1 MLDWILKGFLKLL
14 LIVLLISAG
23 WSFITQ
29 LFAPAKRQTASA
41 QTQGSSGLPPPLPR
55 SSTSAPAAKSNVDP
69 KPSPASIQPVSA
81 PVAGAAPTDPPPA
94 DPPVKIPPPPPPI
107 DQTKTVLNA
116 THEKIYFQLQSAV
129 GQGTTLVVRI
139 TALNNDVDR
148 MIEISS
154 APWSKTLIYD
164 ESGSTFLPNHVAVGN
179 TREDATKTR
188 AMLVAGVPTDIVL
201 NFTGM
206 PIVRGKQAVREI
218 KLLQLDVA
226 LFSTEQAYRNSFF
239 QPIAMCTPMFR
250 NIEIR
255 DDEAP
260 DKPKR

>member
-1 MLDWILKGFLKLL
+1 MDWILKGFLKIIL
-14 LIVLLISAG
+14 VVVLISAG

-29 LFAPAKRQTASA
+29 MFTPAKRQTASA
-41 QTQGSSGLPPPLPR
+41 QAQTGGLPPPLPH
-55 SSTSAPAAKSNVDP
+55 SSTSSPAKPNVNP
-69 KPSPASIQPVSA
+69 KPSALSVQPIAA
-81 PVAGAAPTDPPPA
+81 PVAGAAPA
-94 DPPVKIPPPPPPI
+94 DPPTIPPPPPPV
-107 DQTKTVLNA
+107 DQTKPVLKA
-116 THEKIYFQLQSAV
+116 SHEKIFFQLQSAT

-164 ESGSTFLPNHVAVGN
+164 ESGSTFSPNHVQVGN

-201 NFTGM
+201 KFTGL
-206 PIVRGKQAVREI
+206 PIVRGKLAVRDV

-239 QPIAMCTPMFR
+239 QPIAVCTPMFR
-250 NIEIR
+250 NVEIR

-260 DKPKR
+260 NQLTAEKAKR